1 MTISVLTYVTVKD
14 SELVVVSS
22 FQSLQCVSDDVS
34 ECVSG
39 EASVMKHCQRRKAEL
54 RSQAGQFASRRKMLA
69 SSIVVLELAAN
80 PSRLMHVSRNRG
92 SNRMLIAIVEQAIAL
107 RCNL

>member
-1 MTISVLTYVTVKD
+1 VTVKE
-14 SELVVVSS
+14 SELVVVSP

-39 EASVMKHCQRRKAEL
+39 EESVMKHCQRREADL

-69 SSIVVLELAAN
+69 YSIVPVEPAAN
-80 PSRLMHVSRNRG
+80 PSRLMYMNRSRG
-92 SNRMLIAIVEQAIAL
+92 SNRMLLAIVEQAIVL